1 MIKNLNE
8 KELGHALFY
17 ALKISDFEHCLYLM
31 KLGAPINTSFF
42 ISQDELVY
50 TMSKKYFMLDLLVAR
65 TAEVIKK
72 YGSSHSKSQLMIKI
86 LDMCLNQKPDLRCHC
101 TPKNPHYCALSQA
114 FKFINFESETD
125 LFVEDNL
132 LILKLLFNGATYRNL
147 ANSKEYKWIGI
158 NTLNSYIATKKA
170 DVI

>member
-31 KLGAPINTSFF
+31 KLGAPINTSYF

-50 TMSKKYFMLDLLVAR
+50 TISKFCINSDLVVAK

-72 YGSSHSKSQLMIKI
+72 YGASHSKSQLMIKI
-86 LDMCLNQKPDLRCHC
+86 LDMCLEQKPDLRCHC

-114 FKFINFESETD
+114 FKYINF
-125 LFVEDNL
+125 
-132 LILKLLFNGATYRNL
+132 
-147 ANSKEYKWIGI
+147 
-158 NTLNSYIATKKA
+158 
-170 DVI
+170 